1 MEIKDE
7 DLTTQTVYQ
16 KFDELAAVAWTTK
29 EEKYLKDNVLK
40 MQNSPDKEILF
51 DHGYRIPGW
60 NC

>member
-1 MEIKDE
+1 
-7 DLTTQTVYQ
+7 VYR